1 MPSPCQNASKNSDIS
16 DWNETA
22 VANGNPTLGGMTKTT
37 AALLIEKEDVLALRV
52 IQLLV
57 VESIA
62 VQVFKQSLDPDFHI
76 RRR

>member
-1 MPSPCQNASKNSDIS
+1 
-16 DWNETA
+16 
-22 VANGNPTLGGMTKTT
+22 MTKTT
-37 AALLIEKEDVLALRV
+37 ATLLIEKEDVLPLRV